1 MIALTPWGKVTVGA
15 AIVFV
20 VLAFDVIP
28 AVVHALVR
36 RPAERDTT
44 TDGTDTPT
52 TEGDPT

>member
-36 RPAERDTT
+36 RPAERDGASDD
-44 TDGTDTPT
+44 TDSTT